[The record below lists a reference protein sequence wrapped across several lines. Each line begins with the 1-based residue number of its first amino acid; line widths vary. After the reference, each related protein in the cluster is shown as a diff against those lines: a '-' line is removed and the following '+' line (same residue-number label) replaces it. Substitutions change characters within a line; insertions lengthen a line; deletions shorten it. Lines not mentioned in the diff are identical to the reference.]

1 MLMQLVPTIY
11 WYQPQKM
18 ESKTQHQEHQQAL
31 QASGFN
37 VQVITQAVELYQA
50 GTEALVTLNTQHPS
64 IFIISGDSHD
74 SVAVIAR
81 LRAQHALLPIV
92 TEFAEFNEQ
101 QIIHALY
108 CGADRYCVQT
118 NGTDLWIAAISSL
131 LRRFRASESRL
142 EVATAAVPMSQVEKT
157 WVVADEGWLLF
168 SPEGEKLALTTTE
181 RQLVNALCHQPDK
194 RASHQ
199 HLLDAISNGDESE
212 DMAVAHNRLGVVVSR
227 LKRKAQSQGIQVPI
241 RSVYKWGYMF
251 GAAVR
256 VD

>member
-18 ESKTQHQEHQQAL
+18 ESQTQRQEHQHAL

-37 VQVITQAVELYQA
+37 VQVIAQIVDLYQA
-50 GTEALVTLNTQHPS
+50 GTEALATLNTQNPA
-64 IFIISGDSHD
+64 IFIISGNSHD
-74 SVAVIAR
+74 AVAAIAR

-92 TEFAEFNEQ
+92 VELSEFNEQ
-101 QIIHALY
+101 QILHALY
-108 CGADRYCVQT
+108 CGADRYCLQ
-118 NGTDLWIAAISSL
+118 NQSTDLWVATISSL
-131 LRRFRASESRL
+131 LRRFRAADSRA
-142 EVATAAVPMSQVEKT
+142 ETATAAVSMSQIEKT

-168 SPEGEKLALTTTE
+168 SPEGDKLALTTTE

-199 HLLDAISNGDESE
+199 QLLDAISNGDESE
-212 DMAVAHNRLGVVVSR
+212 DISVAHNRLGVVVSR
-227 LKRKAQSQGIQVPI
+227 LKRKAQAQGIQVPI